1 MFTKNTLLIIGGIM
15 IIIAGIIGYQL
26 NQPDQFIS
34 SVQRGG
40 EYHANSNVVTSV
52 SGVISAN
59 PATLGSVI
67 ITGTGGEMTIYDATS
82 TNATL
87 RTVSAT
93 TSLPILANFPAST
106 AVGTYT
112 FDVRSS
118 YGLLKVIDGVSGTS
132 TLTWRE

>member
-1 MFTKNTLLIIGGIM
+1 MKIFYTIVVIA
-15 IIIAGIIGYQL
+15 IIAFVGGAIGYNL
-26 NQPDQFIS
+26 NQSDQS
-34 SVQRGG
+34 VGSVQRGG
-40 EYHANSNVVTSV
+40 EYHAVSNVVTSV
-52 SGVISAN
+52 SGVISAE

-67 ITGTGGEMTIYDATS
+67 ITGVGGELTLYDATS

-118 YGLLKVIDGVSGTS
+118 YGLLKVITGTSGTS